1 MSYVNVVP
9 EALSSAAEDIAAIG
23 ATITDAHA
31 VAASPTIGL
40 APAGGDEVSRAVAGL
55 FSNVG
60 KEFQAVSAQAA
71 VFHQEFVKNVAAS
84 LGSYARS
91 EAANVSPLQPLDSA
105 LSNAPASALQAAE
118 DFLRTPALHPLENV
132 VNTPTEL
139 LLGRPLI
146 GNGANGTV
154 ASPNGQA
161 GGLLIGNGGNG
172 YGVGGNGGPAGLLG
186 NGGAGGN
193 GAPGGTGGTGGNGG
207 CSTAM
212 GARWQRWQRHGGR
225 RLRRCRRRWGRC
237 RPVGERGV
245 GGPVGRAGLRALRAP
260 AAPAGRAVT
269 VAQAGIWSGRAV
281 RPAAAASAGR
291 RESWPA
297 QEASAGQ
304 QAPAVSRGSSAR

>member
-207 CSTAM
+207 LLYGNGGPGGSGGNATAA
-212 GARWQRWQRHGGR
+212 GASGGAGGGGGDAG
-225 RLRRCRRRWGRC
+225 LW
-237 RPVGERGV
+237 GERGSR

-260 AAPAGRAVT
+260 AARRDGR
-269 VAQAGIWSGRAV
+269 
-281 RPAAAASAGR
+281 
-291 RESWPA
+291 
-297 QEASAGQ
+297 
-304 QAPAVSRGSSAR
+304 